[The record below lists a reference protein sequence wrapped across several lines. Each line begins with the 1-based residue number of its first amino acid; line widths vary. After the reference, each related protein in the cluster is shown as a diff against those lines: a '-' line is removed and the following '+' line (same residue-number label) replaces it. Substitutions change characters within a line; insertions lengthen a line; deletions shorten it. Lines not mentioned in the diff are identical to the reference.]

1 MELKNCK
8 TLPLL
13 VFVRLL
19 PVSLLLPENKNENG
33 NRNNNK
39 SDKKEVIKKVKEK
52 KDVI

>member
-19 PVSLLLPENKNENG
+19 PVSLLLPEYKNG

-52 KDVI
+52 KDII

>member
-19 PVSLLLPENKNENG
+19 PVSLLLPENKNG

>member
-13 VFVRLL
+13 VSVQLL
-19 PVSLLLPENKNENG
+19 PVSLLLPENKNG

-39 SDKKEVIKKVKEK
+39 SYKRKEVIKKVRQK

>member
-13 VFVRLL
+13 VSVQLL
-19 PVSLLLPENKNENG
+19 PVSLLLPENKNG

-39 SDKKEVIKKVKEK
+39 SDKKEVMKKVKEK